1 MHYPKH
7 TFPLQV
13 SNIILSSDKV
23 DGTVYL
29 QRKIGKQ
36 LILILSAIA
45 NKEIIIRRRY
55 LTGVL

>member
-1 MHYPKH
+1 MHYPKN

-13 SNIILSSDKV
+13 SNIILSCDKV

>member
-1 MHYPKH
+1 MHYPKN
-7 TFPLQV
+7 TFPFQI
-13 SNIILSSDKV
+13 SNIILPSDKV

>member
-13 SNIILSSDKV
+13 SNIILSCDKV

-29 QRKIGKQ
+29 QGKIGKQ

-45 NKEIIIRRRY
+45 NKEIIIRR
-55 LTGVL
+55 